1 LSHLYQNWYNVNWTK
16 CSNIAGEFI
25 IFIKKLKT
33 NDSMQIDGWSCGIKL
48 QSTKKEKE
56 TWAWLK
62 VSL

>member
-1 LSHLYQNWYNVNWTK
+1 MIECRL
-16 CSNIAGEFI
+16 
-25 IFIKKLKT
+25 
-33 NDSMQIDGWSCGIKL
+33 MDGVGIKL